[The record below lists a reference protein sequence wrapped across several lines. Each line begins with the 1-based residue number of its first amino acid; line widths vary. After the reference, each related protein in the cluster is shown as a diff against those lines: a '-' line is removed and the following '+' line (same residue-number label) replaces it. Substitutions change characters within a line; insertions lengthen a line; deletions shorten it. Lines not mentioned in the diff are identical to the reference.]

1 MAQQTF
7 TQSAQTL
14 GAGGSLVVVS
24 CSLLCRQGMNT
35 VWLIKGHLDKGTYR
49 QKTVKNVVGSMGGV
63 SMFCC
68 YLPVSA
74 QCSQYLAHSILR
86 TVHCAHD
93 TRHTT
98 HNTQHTT
105 HNTQHTTHNTQ
116 HTAHTTAHNTQHTT
130 HNTLHT
136 THYA

>member
-14 GAGGSLVVVS
+14 GAGGSLVVMS

-35 VWLIKGHLDKGTYR
+35 VWLTKGHLDKGTYK
-49 QKTVKNVVGSMGGV
+49 QKTVMSVVGSMGGV

-68 YLPVSA
+68 YLLVSA
-74 QCSQYLAHSILR
+74 QCSHYVGYSTLR

-93 TRHTT
+93 TPPP
-98 HNTQHTT
+98 
-105 HNTQHTTHNTQ
+105 
-116 HTAHTTAHNTQHTT
+116 
-130 HNTLHT
+130 
-136 THYA
+136 